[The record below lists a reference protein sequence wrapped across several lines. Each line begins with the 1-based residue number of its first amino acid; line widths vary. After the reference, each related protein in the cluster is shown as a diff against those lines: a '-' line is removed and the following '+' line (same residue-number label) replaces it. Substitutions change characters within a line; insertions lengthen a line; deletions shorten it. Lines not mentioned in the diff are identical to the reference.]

1 MKGYQIDEIRYAKGT
16 TIINAYMWVQRRG
29 RGGKN
34 CPYDLYVLN
43 ESLVGRLYGSIG
55 HSFPNRPEIESQ

>member
-43 ESLVGRLYGSIG
+43 ESLVGRL
-55 HSFPNRPEIESQ
+55 